1 MSDADDA
8 PRWQYD
14 PVRTLA
20 GDLQRGHGMGV
31 VKAHTEAAGPD
42 AVFACVQRDHRW
54 WWQLDER
61 PEYLARLM
69 LELRMDPTAVVAL
82 LHTAGDVVSDD
93 DNTFA
98 MALDVL
104 ETLGF
109 AGDEQVVRAL
119 RHYVI
124 HGARWLEVL
133 EAIARRWPQATWDDL
148 DGIALARLTP
158 SLEDEVLVRAQPWL
172 GWAARHDRVAR
183 LAQRRS
189 VRPARPP
196 LGPAPAADQLL
207 AVLADPAQP
216 RADKRSA
223 LRDLARSGSDRR
235 LLGLAEELR
244 GVPGLSAAVMALGPA
259 ALGHA
264 REWAAGD
271 RLTWLGGSLLAA
283 HGTEHDIPRLL
294 GVWDRLWDSDD
305 WCGFDRLADGFARFG
320 AVAADAAP
328 RLRTVIRQT
337 PHTYE
342 RAACLRALLAVDPL
356 GAQGPLA
363 LGLLDCEQDVR
374 SLAVAHAPDSP
385 FTRKALTTRRDDP
398 TEAPEIR
405 QAAATRL
412 G

>member
-31 VKAHTEAAGPD
+31 VKAHAEAAGPD

-54 WWQLDER
+54 WWLDER

-69 LELRMDPTAVVAL
+69 LKLRMDPTAVVAL
-82 LHTAGDVVSDD
+82 LHAAEDLESDD
-93 DNTFA
+93 DNTFD
-98 MALDVL
+98 MALGVL

-124 HGARWLEVL
+124 HGVRWLEVL
-133 EAIARRWPQATWDDL
+133 EAIARRWPRATWDDL

-158 SLEDEVLVRAQPWL
+158 AMADEVFASRQPWL
-172 GWAARHDRVAR
+172 GWAARHARVAR

-189 VRPARPP
+189 ARPP
-196 LGPAPAADQLL
+196 RPAPALAPDADQLL
-207 AVLADPAQP
+207 ALLADPAQP

-244 GVPGLSAAVMALGPA
+244 GIPGLSDAVMALGPA
-259 ALGHA
+259 ALDHA
-264 REWAAGD
+264 RAWVTGD
-271 RLTWLGGSLLAA
+271 RLVWLGGSLLAA
-283 HGTEHDIPRLL
+283 HGTERDIPRLL
-294 GVWDRLWDSDD
+294 AVWDRLWDSDD

-320 AVAADAAP
+320 ALAADAAP
-328 RLRTVIRQT
+328 RLRAVIRQT
-337 PHTYE
+337 PHSYE
-342 RAACLRALLAVDPL
+342 RTACLRALLAIDPV
-356 GAQGPLA
+356 GAEGPLA

-374 SLAVAHAPDSP
+374 SLAVAHAPDSK
-385 FTRKALTTRRDDP
+385 FTRQALTTRKDDP

-405 QAAATRL
+405 QAAAARL